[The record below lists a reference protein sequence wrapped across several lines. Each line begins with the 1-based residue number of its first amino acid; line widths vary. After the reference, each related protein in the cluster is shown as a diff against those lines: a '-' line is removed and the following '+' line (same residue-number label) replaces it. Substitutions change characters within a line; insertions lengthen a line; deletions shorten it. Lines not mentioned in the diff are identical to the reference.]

1 MTDREPEAG
10 HELVL
15 DNRKLIIAFAVL
27 IAICGAFFVLG
38 FMEGRR
44 QGFQDGMQTALET
57 APGGTAPTAGTPGEA
72 PAAGTKEEI
81 AESDL
86 DWYRSVNRR
95 EGDPAIAPRLDPAPR
110 PPEPVPE
117 AAPEPEAAPRQAAA
131 TSRAAAPAAPPAR
144 RPQARAASDGVTYS
158 VQVGAFRAR
167 REAESAGRSLREKGF
182 TGRIEVP
189 DSPEGFYL
197 VKVGKF
203 ATRAEAAAMQLR
215 LKNSG
220 FKCFIKTN

>member
-57 APGGTAPTAGTPGEA
+57 APGSPAPTAGTPGESA
-72 PAAGTKEEI
+72 AAGPKEEI

-86 DWYRSVNRR
+86 EWYRSVNRR
-95 EGDPAIAPRLDPAPR
+95 EGDPSIAPRLDPAPG
-110 PPEPVPE
+110 PAGKAEPEPKG
-117 AAPEPEAAPRQAAA
+117 EAAPRQAA
-131 TSRAAAPAAPPAR
+131 PASPPAR
-144 RPQARAASDGVTYS
+144 LPQARAASEGVTYS

-182 TGRIEVP
+182 AGRIEVP
-189 DSPEGFYL
+189 DSPDGFYL
-197 VKVGKF
+197 VKVGRF
-203 ATRAEAAAMQLR
+203 GTRAEAAAMQLR
-215 LKNSG
+215 LKSSG
-220 FKCFIKTN
+220 FKCFIKAN

>member
-44 QGFQDGMQTALET
+44 QGFQDGMQTAVET
-57 APGGTAPTAGTPGEA
+57 APGSTPVENPEA
-72 PAAGTKEEI
+72 PPAEVPKGEI
-81 AESDL
+81 AASDL
-86 DWYRSVNRR
+86 DWYRNVNRS
-95 EGDPAIAPRLDPAPR
+95 EGDPAVAARLEPAPK
-110 PPEPVPE
+110 PAEPPAPKPVEPPAPKPAPKPEPARP
-117 AAPEPEAAPRQAAA
+117 ASARQAP
-131 TSRAAAPAAPPAR
+131 SG
-144 RPQARAASDGVTYS
+144 SGTYS

-167 REAESAGRSLREKGF
+167 REAESVGRNLREKGF

-189 DSPEGFYL
+189 DSADGLYL

-203 ATRAEAAAMQLR
+203 ATRAEAAAVQLR

-220 FKCFIKTN
+220 FHCFIKTN